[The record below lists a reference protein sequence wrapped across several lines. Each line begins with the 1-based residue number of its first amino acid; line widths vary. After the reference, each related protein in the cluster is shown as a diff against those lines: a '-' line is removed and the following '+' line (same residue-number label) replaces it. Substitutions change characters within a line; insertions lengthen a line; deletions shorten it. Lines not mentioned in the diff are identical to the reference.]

1 MMSAMSA
8 ELFSIRLPSKRL
20 GFNVLM
26 VAVMLSGC
34 VMRAGE
40 QGPAVP
46 APPPGQAIGS
56 VRPAPPIP
64 AQPPPAPP
72 APAPPAPPATPAPR
86 QFHLGAASRALV
98 TQAHA
103 QAQGGD
109 FGQASATIERALR
122 IEPDNPLLWIELGRM
137 RLGAA
142 DAEQADAMGRK
153 ALSLGTGDPA
163 AQSSA
168 WRLIADSL
176 QARGRNSQAEDAA
189 RHAAGFA
196 PR

>member
-72 APAPPAPPATPAPR
+72 APPATPAPR

-103 QAQGGD
+103 EAKGGD

-122 IEPDNPLLWIELGRM
+122 IEPENPLLWIELGRM

-168 WRLIADSL
+168 WQLIADSL

>member
-1 MMSAMSA
+1 MMSAMA
-8 ELFSIRLPSKRL
+8 KYLACGL
-20 GFNVLM
+20 LM
-26 VAVMLSGC
+26 AAALSGGC
-34 VMRAGE
+34 AMRAGE

-72 APAPPAPPATPAPR
+72 APPATAAPR
-86 QFHLGAASRALV
+86 QFHLSAASRALI

-103 QAQGGD
+103 QAKAGD

-122 IEPDNPLLWIELGRM
+122 IEPENPLLWIELGRM
-137 RLGAA
+137 RLGAT

-153 ALSLGTGDPA
+153 ALSLATGDPA

-176 QARGRNSQAEDAA
+176 QALGRNSQAEDAA
-189 RHAAGFA
+189 RHAAGLA